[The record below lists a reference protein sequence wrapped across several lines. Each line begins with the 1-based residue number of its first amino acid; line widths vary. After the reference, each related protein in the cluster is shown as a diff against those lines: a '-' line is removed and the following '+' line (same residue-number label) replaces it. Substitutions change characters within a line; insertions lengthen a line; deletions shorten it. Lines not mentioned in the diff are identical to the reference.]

1 VRAQTKGHA
10 AQACVDRFGGKPFAL
25 GRHDCV
31 RLAAH
36 LVRARG
42 VKTRMLKGLTY
53 RSLPGA
59 VKALKRTGF
68 ADLAEGVD
76 ALGLPRIAP
85 ARAVAGDLVAMPGED
100 GDPFGCVLTV
110 ALGNGRVLGFI
121 EGVCQALEPRAFVT
135 AWRVP

>member
-1 VRAQTKGHA
+1 MRAPTKGHA
-10 AQACVDRFGGKPFAL
+10 AQACVDRFGDRPFELGK
-25 GRHDCV
+25 RDCV

-42 VKTRMLKGLTY
+42 VKTPMLKGLRYST
-53 RSLPGA
+53 LAGA
-59 VKALKRTGF
+59 IRALGQTGF

-76 ALGLPRIAP
+76 ALGLQRIAP
-85 ARAVAGDLVAMPGED
+85 ARAVTGDLIAMPGED

-110 ALGNGRVLGFI
+110 AVGNGRVFGFI
-121 EGVCQALEPRAFVT
+121 EGRAQAVVPKAFVA